1 MHEREPQD
9 SHKALGEFGRAPQG
23 SKALK
28 RTSAGV
34 VALLLIGIMMFLPT
48 NFMIRSPGP
57 VFNTLGKDE
66 DNGKDVIS
74 IEGEKTFPS
83 QSELDLL
90 TIYVQGGGQNRVTIP
105 VVLEALLNPNK
116 DVVPEETILAHGS
129 STQQQNEQ
137 NDQMMTSSQDLAIA
151 AALTELGYDFKTWL
165 TVADFSAETNSKSLK
180 KGDRL
185 LKYNGQDI
193 SSLEAL
199 KKSLNS
205 NGDKPAELTVGRKDK
220 NGDYKDVAVPVKTD
234 EADGE
239 RQLGVYL
246 STEHKFPIDVQF
258 GLQNV
263 GGPSAGMMFALGIID
278 RLTDGSLAG
287 NHHVAGTGEIS
298 ADGTVGPIGG
308 IAQKMVAAKN
318 AGATIFLAPADNC
331 NEVVGRVPDG
341 LNVLKISTLSQA
353 RTALTK
359 IADGENPANFATC
372 E

>member
-1 MHEREPQD
+1 VHEPEPQD
-9 SHKALGEFGRAPQG
+9 STKVLGEVGRAPQG
-23 SKALK
+23 SKVIR

-34 VALLLIGIMMFLPT
+34 LALLLIGIMMFLPT
-48 NFMIRSPGP
+48 NFMVRSPGP

-74 IEGEKTFPS
+74 IEGDKTYPS

-90 TIYVQGGGQNRVTIP
+90 TIYVQGGGQNRVMVPII
-105 VVLEALLNPNK
+105 LEALLNPSK
-116 DVVPEETILAHGS
+116 DVVPEETIISHTT

-165 TVADFSAETNSKSLK
+165 TVADFSTDTNSKTLE

-193 SSLEAL
+193 GSLETL
-199 KKSLNS
+199 KKSLNA
-205 NGDKPAELTVGRKDK
+205 NGDKPAEITVGRKDK
-220 NGDYKDVAVPVKTD
+220 QGNYKDVVVSVKTD
-234 EADGE
+234 ESEGE

-278 RLTDGSLAG
+278 RLTEGSLAG

-298 ADGTVGPIGG
+298 AEGNVGPIGG

-341 LNVLKISTLSQA
+341 LNVLKISALSQA
-353 RTALTK
+353 RAALTK
-359 IADGENPANFATC
+359 IADGENPSNFATC

>member
-9 SHKALGEFGRAPQG
+9 SMKVVGEFGRAPQG
-23 SKALK
+23 SKAIK

-34 VALLLIGIMMFLPT
+34 LALLLIGVMLFLPT

-74 IEGEKTFPS
+74 IEGDKTYPS

-105 VVLEALLNPNK
+105 VVLEALLNPAK
-116 DVVPEETILAHGS
+116 DVVPEETIIS
-129 STQQQNEQ
+129 RNTSTQQQNEQ

-165 TVADFSAETNSKSLK
+165 TVADFSSDANSKSLE

-185 LKYNGQDI
+185 LKYNGKEI
-193 SSLEAL
+193 VSLDEL
-199 KKSLNS
+199 KKSLNA
-205 NGDKPAELTVGRKDK
+205 NGEKPAELTVGRKDK
-220 NGDYKDVAVPVKTD
+220 QGNYKEVVVPVTTG

-239 RQLGVYL
+239 RQLGIYL

-278 RLTDGSLAG
+278 RLTEGSLAG

-298 ADGTVGPIGG
+298 AEGNVGPIGG

-331 NEVVGRVPDG
+331 NEVVGRIPEG

-359 IADGENPANFATC
+359 IADGESPADFSTC